1 MCRPPGAWQKRDGER
16 HGGACLLLWS
26 AMSYVC
32 LSPNV
37 SSTIAIERESKRR
50 ANMRSVIRYPCIL
63 VRGKGLIVTIDGPA
77 GSGKSSVAKRLASE
91 IGFSFLDTGA
101 MYRCVTLAC
110 LRKKMDLGQLQE
122 VATIASQVQIEF
134 FADKVV
140 LDGEDVSEAI
150 RTPAVTKSIC
160 AIADNIA
167 VRESMV
173 AAQRRWTAGR
183 DAVTEGRDQGTIVFP
198 DAECKIFLT
207 ATPEE
212 RARRRVSQ
220 LLELGV
226 DVSYEEVL
234 EMQNQRDL
242 QDTQRESGGL
252 KQATDSIMVWT
263 DGMTEDE
270 VLQSLVA
277 IVESKRPP
285 EMNPMAEQPLQHK
298 PHLTPR

>member
-1 MCRPPGAWQKRDGER
+1 MCRPPGSWQKRDGER

-220 LLELGV
+220 LLEMGV

-234 EMQNQRDL
+234 EMQNQRDR

>member
-1 MCRPPGAWQKRDGER
+1 M
-16 HGGACLLLWS
+16 
-26 AMSYVC
+26 
-32 LSPNV
+32 
-37 SSTIAIERESKRR
+37 
-50 ANMRSVIRYPCIL
+50 
-63 VRGKGLIVTIDGPA
+63 IVTIDGPA

-183 DAVTEGRDQGTIVFP
+183 DAVTEGRDQGTIAFP

-226 DVSYEEVL
+226 EVSYEEVL

>member
-1 MCRPPGAWQKRDGER
+1 MCRPPGSWQKRDGER

-50 ANMRSVIRYPCIL
+50 AMRSVIRYPCIL

-160 AIADNIA
+160 AIADNAA

-183 DAVTEGRDQGTIVFP
+183 DAVTEGRDQGTIAFP

-226 DVSYEEVL
+226 EVSYEEVL

-277 IVESKRPP
+277 IVGSKRPT

>member
-1 MCRPPGAWQKRDGER
+1 MCRPPGSWQKRDGER

-26 AMSYVC
+26 AMSDVC

-50 ANMRSVIRYPCIL
+50 ANMRSVIRFPCIL

-234 EMQNQRDL
+234 EMQNQRDR

>member
-1 MCRPPGAWQKRDGER
+1 
-16 HGGACLLLWS
+16 
-26 AMSYVC
+26 MSSVC

-37 SSTIAIERESKRR
+37 SSTIGFERESKRR
-50 ANMRSVIRYPCIL
+50 ANMRAVIRFHCIL

-77 GSGKSSVAKRLASE
+77 GSGKSSVAKRLANE
-91 IGFSFLDTGA
+91 IGFRFLDTGA

-122 VATIASQVQIEF
+122 VANIASKVQVDF

-150 RTPAVTKSIC
+150 RTPTVTKSIW
-160 AIADNIA
+160 AIADNAA

-183 DAVTEGRDQGTIVFP
+183 DAVTEGRDQGTIAFP

-226 DVSYEEVL
+226 DVSYEEVF

-242 QDTQRESGGL
+242 QDTQRETGGL
-252 KQATDSIMVWT
+252 KPAADSIMVWT

-285 EMNPMAEQPLQHK
+285 EMKPMAEQPLQHK

>member
-1 MCRPPGAWQKRDGER
+1 MCRPPGSWQKRDGER
-16 HGGACLLLWS
+16 HGGACLLLLS
-26 AMSYVC
+26 GMSSVC

-37 SSTIAIERESKRR
+37 SSTIGIERESKRR
-50 ANMRSVIRYPCIL
+50 ANMHSVIRYPCIL

-150 RTPAVTKSIC
+150 RTPSVTKSIC
-160 AIADNIA
+160 ALADNAA

-183 DAVTEGRDQGTIVFP
+183 DAVTEGRDQGTIAFP

-226 DVSYEEVL
+226 EVSYEEVL
-234 EMQNQRDL
+234 EMQNQRDR

-252 KQATDSIMVWT
+252 KQAMDSIMVWT

-277 IVESKRPP
+277 IVGSKRPT
-285 EMNPMAEQPLQHK
+285 EMNPMAEQPVQHK
-298 PHLTPR
+298 PHLTQR

>member
-1 MCRPPGAWQKRDGER
+1 MCRPPGSWQKRDGER

-26 AMSYVC
+26 AMSDVC

-50 ANMRSVIRYPCIL
+50 ANMRSVIRFPCIL

>member
-1 MCRPPGAWQKRDGER
+1 
-16 HGGACLLLWS
+16 
-26 AMSYVC
+26 
-32 LSPNV
+32 
-37 SSTIAIERESKRR
+37 
-50 ANMRSVIRYPCIL
+50 
-63 VRGKGLIVTIDGPA
+63 
-77 GSGKSSVAKRLASE
+77 
-91 IGFSFLDTGA
+91 
-101 MYRCVTLAC
+101 
-110 LRKKMDLGQLQE
+110 MDLGQLQE

-150 RTPAVTKSIC
+150 RTPTVTKSIC
-160 AIADNIA
+160 AIADNAA

-183 DAVTEGRDQGTIVFP
+183 DAVTEGRDQGTIAFP

-226 DVSYEEVL
+226 EVSYEEVL
-234 EMQNQRDL
+234 EMQNQRDR

-277 IVESKRPP
+277 IVGSKRPA

-298 PHLTPR
+298 PHLTQR

>member
-26 AMSYVC
+26 AMSDVC

-160 AIADNIA
+160 AIADNAA

-277 IVESKRPP
+277 IVGSKRPT

>member
-1 MCRPPGAWQKRDGER
+1 MCRPPGSWQKRDGER
-16 HGGACLLLWS
+16 HGGACLLLLS
-26 AMSYVC
+26 GMSSVC

-37 SSTIAIERESKRR
+37 SSTIGIERESKRR
-50 ANMRSVIRYPCIL
+50 ANMHSVIRYPCIL

-150 RTPAVTKSIC
+150 RTPTVTKSIC
-160 AIADNIA
+160 AIADNAA

-183 DAVTEGRDQGTIVFP
+183 DAVTEGRDQGTIAFP
-198 DAECKIFLT
+198 DAECKIVLT

-226 DVSYEEVL
+226 EVSYEEVL
-234 EMQNQRDL
+234 EMQNQRDR

-252 KQATDSIMVWT
+252 KQAMDSIMVWT

-277 IVESKRPP
+277 IVGSKRPT
-285 EMNPMAEQPLQHK
+285 EMNPMAEQPVQHK
-298 PHLTPR
+298 PHLTQR